1 MTGLR
6 QLYGKQD
13 NETGSDNFGIDYV
26 IHYSVPAK
34 ERAEAEAGFVQLI
47 EALTNVGLATE
58 VRSGDS
64 GSLLV
69 FVKIASADLLAQQ
82 VYRGRLQDW
91 LQGIRTSGPNPDL
104 AKALQDEPVTEA
116 ERLRL
121 VYQLIIRPENDSGAG
136 INQASSKWKYV
147 SDIFPLHD
155 QQFNRSWIQKWS
167 KKWFLDEADLED
179 IRNKFG
185 ESIAFY
191 FAFLRSYFVFLAFPS
206 AMGFAAWMLLGQ
218 FSSVYALGCGL
229 WSVIFLEYWK
239 KKEVD
244 LAVQWGVRG
253 VSAIQLPRPEFEW
266 DYEAEDAVTGEPV
279 KVYSYKKRF
288 QTQLLQIPFAI
299 ACIVVLGGLV
309 VIANSLEIFITQVY
323 DGPGK
328 QYLVFVPT
336 MILVVF
342 TPTFSA
348 VLMKAA
354 SVLTHRENYDTVDA
368 HKAALVQKQFVL
380 NFMTSYMALL
390 FTGFV
395 YIPFGDILLPF
406 LDFWRHA
413 AQTLTFSEKTLPT
426 QQFRINPERISSQM
440 FYCTVTAQVVN
451 FATEVIVPYAKQK
464 AFAKA
469 KELQSRQPE
478 IQDEPEEAAFLKR
491 VRDECALE
499 TYDVTDDYREMVMQF
514 GYLSLFSVAWP
525 MAACCF
531 LINNWVELRSDGLK
545 IAVSCKRPIPWRSDS
560 IGPWLDAL
568 GFLSWLGSI
577 TSAAIVF
584 LCSGAK
590 NGNRG
595 TASQITAW
603 GCLLSVLLAEHFYLL
618 MQQVVRMLMNK
629 VESIG
634 VQRERRERYLM
645 KKRLLAENL
654 GQAATSKAAVPG
666 IQTGEKMTREA
677 LEDEARDA
685 SVRGRGG
692 SGEMFWQRQR
702 GMEETILIGR
712 KLIEVQT
719 QTAAAKGKTTR
730 PAPSR
735 SDAQSP
741 TQSAPAAR
749 RVSPGLSY
757 FEPIRTSDTGHRP
770 PETLESCKDRRHTK
784 ITRTVPSRPGF
795 DKLGTRLKGFKCEGY
810 EMRLKWGTGIASRG
824 RFAGASQPV
833 EAAIP
838 PRVKG
843 RHRDLLR
850 EERRREAAARE
861 ASASG
866 FDARDAARAAM
877 SSDSESSPSHLS
889 DLPLPGPELTIQEPK
904 PAQDGLAKQDVAR
917 PPVSRLKPK
926 DIPPWILKQGDDEVR
941 LFSEFVNY
949 GINTLF
955 STSVNDEDN
964 ILAEHLPRISQE
976 SDALCAICITIQ
988 ASLCG
993 RPEAQHLIFKYFDMA
1008 LSSFR
1013 AELGNSVK
1021 QLKDGTFAAG
1031 LMLSTLGLNRGC
1043 GWTMHLHGIYNV
1055 SLTRGLQEPLNS
1067 QPPFR
1072 KHLIEVLGYL
1082 DLPGFAVGRQNPS
1095 IGVWRRHCREPGYLC
1110 RPPQVDSVEFVSGL
1124 PRSLLDL
1131 LSAIDGMEITEEDL
1145 WDWPGSPGSLTQCHL
1160 WEAYRLSGII
1170 SLRNPQL
1177 YTPIQISD
1185 PSPSSPSEGDG
1196 SSQASSGSRR
1206 AVPTS
1211 TDVIVT
1217 RIISHVDAITR
1228 AYVASDGHR
1237 DSLLFNAID
1246 YPLFVAG
1253 IEADVMNARPELKD
1267 AIKNCFAVRE
1277 EAFKYPSRGTAL
1289 LDIMGEWWTCS
1300 RDGRSINDLA
1310 TSRGLELGLV

>member
-13 NETGSDNFGIDYV
+13 NETSSDNFGVDYV
-26 IHYSVPAK
+26 IHYSVPDK

-104 AKALQDEPVTEA
+104 NKALQDEPVTEA

-147 SDIFPLHD
+147 GDIFPLHD

-266 DYEAEDAVTGEPV
+266 DYEAEDVVTGEPV

-354 SVLTHRENYDTVDA
+354 SVLTHRENYNTVDA

-406 LDFWRHA
+406 LDFWRHT

-478 IQDEPEEAAFLKR
+478 VQDEPEEAAFLKR

-629 VESIG
+629 VESMG

-677 LEDEARDA
+677 LEDEAREA
-685 SVRGRGG
+685 SVRGRDGPG
-692 SGEMFWQRQR
+692 DIFWQRQR

-712 KLIEVQT
+712 KLIEVQ
-719 QTAAAKGKTTR
+719 
-730 PAPSR
+730 
-735 SDAQSP
+735 
-741 TQSAPAAR
+741 
-749 RVSPGLSY
+749 
-757 FEPIRTSDTGHRP
+757 
-770 PETLESCKDRRHTK
+770 
-784 ITRTVPSRPGF
+784 
-795 DKLGTRLKGFKCEGY
+795 KGFKCEGY

-861 ASASG
+861 ASAAG

-889 DLPLPGPELTIQEPK
+889 DLPRLGPELTVQEPK
-904 PAQDGLAKQDVAR
+904 PAQDGLAKQDVAQ
-917 PPVSRLKPK
+917 PPVSRSKPK
-926 DIPPWILKQGDDEVR
+926 VIPPWILKLGDDEVR
-941 LFSEFVNY
+941 LFSDFVDH

-964 ILAEHLPRISQE
+964 ILAKHLPRISQE

-1008 LSSFR
+1008 LSCFR
-1013 AELGNSVK
+1013 AELGNSVM

-1160 WEAYRLSGII
+1160 WEAYRLAGII
-1170 SLRNPQL
+1170 SLRHPQL

-1206 AVPTS
+1206 AVPTA
-1211 TDVIVT
+1211 TDVVVT

-1228 AYVASDGHR
+1228 AYVGSDGHR

-1267 AIKNCFAVRE
+1267 AIKNCFAVRQ

-1289 LDIMGEWWTCS
+1289 LDMMGEWWTCS

-1310 TSRGLELGLV
+1310 TSRGLELGLL

>member
-104 AKALQDEPVTEA
+104 NKALQDEPVTEA

-677 LEDEARDA
+677 LEDEAREA

-702 GMEETILIGR
+702 GMEEIILIGR

-889 DLPLPGPELTIQEPK
+889 DLPLPGPELTAQESK

-993 RPEAQHLIFKYFDMA
+993 RPETQHLIFKYFDMA

-1267 AIKNCFAVRE
+1267 AIKNCFAVRA

>member
-64 GSLLV
+64 DSLLV

-677 LEDEARDA
+677 LEDEAREA

-730 PAPSR
+730 PAPSPK
-735 SDAQSP
+735 A
-741 TQSAPAAR
+741 
-749 RVSPGLSY
+749 Y
-757 FEPIRTSDTGHRP
+757 FEPIRTVGHRTSATGDLGILQGP
-770 PETLESCKDRRHTK
+770 PPHQDNKDRP
-784 ITRTVPSRPGF
+784 VPSR
-795 DKLGTRLKGFKCEGY
+795 KGFKCEGY

>member
-64 GSLLV
+64 DSLLV

-685 SVRGRGG
+685 SVHGRGG

-889 DLPLPGPELTIQEPK
+889 DLPLPGPELTVQEPK

-1185 PSPSSPSEGDG
+1185 PSPSSPSESDG

>member
-13 NETGSDNFGIDYV
+13 NETGSDNFGVDYV
-26 IHYSVPAK
+26 IHYSIPAK

-64 GSLLV
+64 DSLLV
-69 FVKIASADLLAQQ
+69 FVKVASADLLAQQ

-147 SDIFPLHD
+147 GDIFPLHD

-167 KKWFLDEADLED
+167 KKWFLDEADVED

-266 DYEAEDAVTGEPV
+266 DYEAEDVVTGEPV

-406 LDFWRHA
+406 LDFWRHT

-478 IQDEPEEAAFLKR
+478 IKDEPEEAAFLKR

-677 LEDEARDA
+677 LEDEAREA

-702 GMEETILIGR
+702 GMEETIFIGR
-712 KLIEVQT
+712 KLIEVQ
-719 QTAAAKGKTTR
+719 
-730 PAPSR
+730 
-735 SDAQSP
+735 
-741 TQSAPAAR
+741 
-749 RVSPGLSY
+749 
-757 FEPIRTSDTGHRP
+757 
-770 PETLESCKDRRHTK
+770 
-784 ITRTVPSRPGF
+784 
-795 DKLGTRLKGFKCEGY
+795 KGFKCEGY

-833 EAAIP
+833 EAAIL

-889 DLPLPGPELTIQEPK
+889 DLPRPGPELTVQEPK
-904 PAQDGLAKQDVAR
+904 PAQDGLAKQGVAPP
-917 PPVSRLKPK
+917 PPVSRSKPK
-926 DIPPWILKQGDDEVR
+926 VIPPWILKQGDDEVR
-941 LFSEFVNY
+941 LFSEFVDY

-1013 AELGNSVK
+1013 AELGNSVV

-1160 WEAYRLSGII
+1160 WEAYRLAGII
-1170 SLRNPQL
+1170 SLRHPQL
-1177 YTPIQISD
+1177 YTPIQLSE
-1185 PSPSSPSEGDG
+1185 PSPPSPLGDG

-1211 TDVIVT
+1211 TDVVVT

-1267 AIKNCFAVRE
+1267 AIKNCFAVRA

-1289 LDIMGEWWTCS
+1289 LDMMGEWWTCS
-1300 RDGRSINDLA
+1300 REGRSINELA
-1310 TSRGLELGLV
+1310 TSRGLELGLL

>member
-64 GSLLV
+64 DSLLV

-677 LEDEARDA
+677 LEDEAREA

-712 KLIEVQT
+712 KLIEVQ
-719 QTAAAKGKTTR
+719 
-730 PAPSR
+730 
-735 SDAQSP
+735 
-741 TQSAPAAR
+741 
-749 RVSPGLSY
+749 
-757 FEPIRTSDTGHRP
+757 
-770 PETLESCKDRRHTK
+770 
-784 ITRTVPSRPGF
+784 
-795 DKLGTRLKGFKCEGY
+795 KGFKCEGY

-1185 PSPSSPSEGDG
+1185 PSPSSPEGDG

-1267 AIKNCFAVRE
+1267 AIKNCFAVRA

>member
-13 NETGSDNFGIDYV
+13 NETGSDNFGVDYV
-26 IHYSVPAK
+26 IHYSIPAK

-64 GSLLV
+64 DSLLV
-69 FVKIASADLLAQQ
+69 FVKVASADLLAQQ

-147 SDIFPLHD
+147 GDIFPLHD

-167 KKWFLDEADLED
+167 KKWFLDEADVED

-266 DYEAEDAVTGEPV
+266 DYEAEDVVTGEPV

-406 LDFWRHA
+406 LDFWRHT

-478 IQDEPEEAAFLKR
+478 IKDEPEEAAFLKR

-677 LEDEARDA
+677 LEDEAREA

-702 GMEETILIGR
+702 GMEETIFIGR
-712 KLIEVQT
+712 KLIEVQ
-719 QTAAAKGKTTR
+719 
-730 PAPSR
+730 
-735 SDAQSP
+735 
-741 TQSAPAAR
+741 
-749 RVSPGLSY
+749 
-757 FEPIRTSDTGHRP
+757 
-770 PETLESCKDRRHTK
+770 
-784 ITRTVPSRPGF
+784 
-795 DKLGTRLKGFKCEGY
+795 KGFKCEGY

-833 EAAIP
+833 EAAIL

-889 DLPLPGPELTIQEPK
+889 DLPRPGPELTVQEPK
-904 PAQDGLAKQDVAR
+904 PAQDGLAKQDVAPP
-917 PPVSRLKPK
+917 PPVSRSKPK
-926 DIPPWILKQGDDEVR
+926 VIPPWILKQGDDEVR
-941 LFSEFVNY
+941 LFSEFVDY

-1013 AELGNSVK
+1013 AELGNSVV

-1160 WEAYRLSGII
+1160 WEAYRLAGII
-1170 SLRNPQL
+1170 SLRHPQL
-1177 YTPIQISD
+1177 YTPIQLSE
-1185 PSPSSPSEGDG
+1185 PSPPSPLGDG

-1211 TDVIVT
+1211 TDVVVT

-1267 AIKNCFAVRE
+1267 AIKNCFAVRA

-1289 LDIMGEWWTCS
+1289 LDMMGEWWTCS
-1300 RDGRSINDLA
+1300 REGRSINELA
-1310 TSRGLELGLV
+1310 TSRGLELGLL